1 MRHDPIFPRR
11 PAEEEADA
19 PQQTVCFRTVRQTNF
34 SIFSLSFFLFLS
46 PTLSV
51 LSLQLTLLLLQNR
64 SARFLFIDVMKRNAL
79 FLPTLAS
86 VIFHHPGPSW
96 ERQRQSETHSSLDRH
111 LIGTGLSVSRWTDTD
126 TQIIYAWKR
135 ENLSKTSAWSKSR
148 TAHGGSLA
156 ATSGKGWHFS
166 LPRKSF

>member
-111 LIGTGLSVSRWTDTD
+111 LIGTGLLSQWVAGLIQTHRS
-126 TQIIYAWKR
+126 YMH
-135 ENLSKTSAWSKSR
+135 ENERIWVRHRPGVNQGPPTEGR
-148 TAHGGSLA
+148 
-156 ATSGKGWHFS
+156 
-166 LPRKSF
+166 